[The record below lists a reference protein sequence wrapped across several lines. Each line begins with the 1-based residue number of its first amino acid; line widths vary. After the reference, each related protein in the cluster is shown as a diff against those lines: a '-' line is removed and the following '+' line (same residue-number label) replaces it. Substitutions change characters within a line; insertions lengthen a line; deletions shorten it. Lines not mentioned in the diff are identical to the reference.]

1 MQFDDATSRRV
12 EETYSTPDVVE
23 QRRVVRAALGL
34 QAGQNVLDI
43 GSGPGF
49 LACEM
54 AEAVGPS
61 GSVRGIDPSEAG
73 QLSRFGRLWRVH
85 RCRSHRRLRFCLLVT
100 SGQQQVR
107 RAPCGT
113 ALLPRTAAAG

>member
-1 MQFDDATSRRV
+1 MQFDEATSRRV
-12 EETYSTPDVVE
+12 EETCSTPDVVE

-54 AEAVGPS
+54 AAAVGPS
-61 GSVRGIDPSEAG
+61 GSVRGISMRG
-73 QLSRFGRLWRVH
+73 TSSRN
-85 RCRSHRRLRFCLLVT
+85 VT
-100 SGQQQVR
+100 QTSS
-107 RAPCGT
+107 
-113 ALLPRTAAAG
+113 